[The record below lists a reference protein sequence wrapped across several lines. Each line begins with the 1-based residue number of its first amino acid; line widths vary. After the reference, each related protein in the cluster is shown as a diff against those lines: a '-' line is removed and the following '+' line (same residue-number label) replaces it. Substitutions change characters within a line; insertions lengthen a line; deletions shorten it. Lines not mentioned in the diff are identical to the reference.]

1 MNDLVSIGKMYAC
14 SLALVNF
21 IARTRART
29 ISPIISSEV
38 WIAKNITSNG
48 WRTVPTIA
56 IAMANELLVRVY
68 FPLHLQL
75 CLAGYILFVPSV
87 RRIHSFCYSF
97 AMKLRHIYAN
107 TMHNFTATQLNLF
120 WFWLFSTSSSSSSM
134 LVDLT
139 FFVGLGFMVALTR
152 AGLIY
157 IHNKNISLLLL

>member
-1 MNDLVSIGKMYAC
+1 MYAC
-14 SLALVNF
+14 SFALLNF
-21 IARTRART
+21 VARTRART

-56 IAMANELLVRVY
+56 TAMGNELLVRVY

-75 CLAGYILFVPSV
+75 CLTGYILFVPSCGASTHFV
-87 RRIHSFCYSF
+87 IHLQWNWGIFTQTQWNIILPPLNS
-97 AMKLRHIYAN
+97 IY
-107 TMHNFTATQLNLF
+107 FGF
-120 WFWLFSTSSSSSSM
+120 DFFPSSSM

-139 FFVGLGFMVALTR
+139 FYVGLGFMVALTR